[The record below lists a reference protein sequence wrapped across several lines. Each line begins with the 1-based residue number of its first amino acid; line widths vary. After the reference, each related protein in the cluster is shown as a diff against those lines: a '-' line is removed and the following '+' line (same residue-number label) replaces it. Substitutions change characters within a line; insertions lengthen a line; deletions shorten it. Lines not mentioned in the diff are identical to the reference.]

1 MLIFN
6 FLPTRIM
13 KKTFLSILT
22 LVSALSTMV
31 GCKSQL
37 DDKFQNPDA
46 STKANI
52 PAFFAKMLNNDRVRP
67 AYYHYRTF
75 ILSNQAVYTQ
85 TASFYPS
92 NTMYQPND
100 SYSYAYWTDF
110 YAPGV
115 LGITR
120 SMEKAYAELPEAEK
134 ASKEIF
140 IQTGKIVL
148 FDEASKLVDNFGDIP
163 FSEAG
168 SLPTTS
174 TIIKPK
180 FDAQKELY
188 NQFISELKNINTY
201 LSTATTNP
209 DFSKYDILNS
219 GNVAKWRRYANSLR
233 LRLLMRISFV
243 DEAKARTE
251 VLEML
256 NNPTQYPL
264 ADGGATANY
273 NPRNEDILLQP
284 LTNYTGTL
292 RQALIEGPN
301 QFATDHMLNK
311 VMLPANDP
319 RIPVLYDKFGKTVN
333 GKFVQNKEYRAMPI
347 SFTSAD
353 MEKNYQDYAVLDS
366 ATIFDNNALPGIVIT
381 ASETNFNKAEALLR
395 WGASNA
401 AKDAYDVAVKQS
413 VSFYYY
419 LNNLNTSG
427 LKTEKKPTDD
437 VINDFVDKSTISF
450 STTQAKNLELIW
462 TQKWL
467 HYGFL
472 QAQQAWAELRR
483 TGYPV
488 LTYPVAGLANYAN
501 PPKRLLYPTQE
512 ISNNSAN
519 YDAVK
524 ANDTR
529 TTKIFWDVK

>member
-1 MLIFN
+1 M
-6 FLPTRIM
+6 
-13 KKTFLSILT
+13 
-22 LVSALSTMV
+22 
-31 GCKSQL
+31 
-37 DDKFQNPDA
+37 
-46 STKANI
+46 
-52 PAFFAKMLNNDRVRP
+52 
-67 AYYHYRTF
+67 
-75 ILSNQAVYTQ
+75 
-85 TASFYPS
+85 
-92 NTMYQPND
+92 
-100 SYSYAYWTDF
+100 
-110 YAPGV
+110 
-115 LGITR
+115 
-120 SMEKAYAELPEAEK
+120 
-134 ASKEIF
+134 
-140 IQTGKIVL
+140 
-148 FDEASKLVDNFGDIP
+148 
-163 FSEAG
+163 
-168 SLPTTS
+168 
-174 TIIKPK
+174 
-180 FDAQKELY
+180 
-188 NQFISELKNINTY
+188 
-201 LSTATTNP
+201 
-209 DFSKYDILNS
+209 
-219 GNVAKWRRYANSLR
+219 
-233 LRLLMRISFV
+233 
-243 DEAKARTE
+243 
-251 VLEML
+251 
-256 NNPTQYPL
+256 
-264 ADGGATANY
+264 
-273 NPRNEDILLQP
+273 
-284 LTNYTGTL
+284 

-319 RIPVLYDKFGKTVN
+319 RIPVLYDKFGKTVD

-483 TGYPV
+483 TGYPI

-512 ISNNSAN
+512 ISNNSSN